1 MKILK
6 NLFIGGV
13 ALSLFY
19 SCNSSKNSMETE
31 GFNLNNEIDSVSYS
45 LGVNIANNIKSQG
58 FDDINPAAMAK
69 AIEDVY
75 TEGSEPMITA
85 EEAGNFLNNYFQTL
99 QAKKQEAA
107 TKEGAEFLSQNAARP
122 EVTTTESGLQYE
134 VLTQGEGPKPAA
146 TDEVTVHYHGTL
158 PNGEV
163 FDSSVDRGQPATFGL
178 NQVIKG
184 WTEGVQLMNVGSKY
198 RFVIPSDL
206 AYGPRGAGGKIGPN
220 ATLVFEVELLSIAG
234 K

>member
-1 MKILK
+1 M
-6 NLFIGGV
+6 IGGIAV
-13 ALSLFY
+13 IAFA

-107 TKEGAEFLSQNAARP
+107 TKEGAEFLAQNAARP

-134 VLTQGEGPKPAA
+134 VLTQGDGPKPAA

>member
-19 SCNSSKNSMETE
+19 SSNSSKNSMETE

-107 TKEGAEFLSQNAARP
+107 TKEGAEFLAQNAARP

-134 VLTQGEGPKPAA
+134 VLTQGDGPKPAA

>member
-75 TEGSEPMITA
+75 TEGAEPMITA

>member
-75 TEGSEPMITA
+75 TEGAEPMITA

-99 QAKKQEAA
+99 QAKKQEGSLG
-107 TKEGAEFLSQNAARP
+107 K
-122 EVTTTESGLQYE
+122 
-134 VLTQGEGPKPAA
+134 
-146 TDEVTVHYHGTL
+146 
-158 PNGEV
+158 
-163 FDSSVDRGQPATFGL
+163 RGSRKQRDC
-178 NQVIKG
+178 
-184 WTEGVQLMNVGSKY
+184 S
-198 RFVIPSDL
+198 
-206 AYGPRGAGGKIGPN
+206 
-220 ATLVFEVELLSIAG
+220 
-234 K
+234 

>member
-107 TKEGAEFLSQNAARP
+107 TKEGAEFLAQNAARP

-134 VLTQGEGPKPAA
+134 VLTQGDGPKPAA

>member
-107 TKEGAEFLSQNAARP
+107 TKEGAEFLAQNAARP

-134 VLTQGEGPKPAA
+134 VLTQGDGPKPAA

-198 RFVIPSDL
+198 RFVNPTDL

>member
-58 FDDINPAAMAK
+58 FEDINPAAMAK

-75 TEGSEPMITA
+75 TEGSETMISA
-85 EEAGNFLNNYFQTL
+85 EDAGNFLNNYFQTL
-99 QAKKQEAA
+99 QAKKQEEAN
-107 TKEGAEFLSQNAARP
+107 KEGSAFLTENGARP

-134 VLTQGEGPKPAA
+134 VLTQGDGPKPAA

>member
-1 MKILK
+1 
-6 NLFIGGV
+6 
-13 ALSLFY
+13 
-19 SCNSSKNSMETE
+19 METE
-31 GFNLNNEIDSVSYS
+31 AFNLNNEIDSVSYS

-75 TEGSEPMITA
+75 TDGAEPMISQQD
-85 EEAGNFLNNYFQTL
+85 AGEFLNNYFQTM

-107 TKEGAEFLSQNAARP
+107 TKEGTDFLAQNGQRP

-134 VLTQGEGPKPAA
+134 VLTEGNGPKPTAE
-146 TDEVTVHYHGTL
+146 DKVTVHYTGTL
-158 PNGEV
+158 LNGEV
-163 FDSSVDRGQPATFGL
+163 FDSSVERGQPATFPL
-178 NQVIKG
+178 NGVIKG
-184 WTEGVQLMNVGSKY
+184 WTEGLQYMSVGSKY
-198 RFVIPSDL
+198 KFYIPSDL

-220 ATLVFEVELLSIAG
+220 ATLIFEVELLGIEG

>member
-75 TEGSEPMITA
+75 TEGTEPMITA

-107 TKEGAEFLSQNAARP
+107 TKEGAEFLAQNAARP

-134 VLTQGEGPKPAA
+134 VLTQGDGPKPAA

-158 PNGEV
+158 PSGEV